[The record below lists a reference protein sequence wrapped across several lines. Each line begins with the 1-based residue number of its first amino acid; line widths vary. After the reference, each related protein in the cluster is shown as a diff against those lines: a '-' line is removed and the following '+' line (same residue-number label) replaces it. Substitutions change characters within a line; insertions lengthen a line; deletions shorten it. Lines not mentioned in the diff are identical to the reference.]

1 MSDSRKRPG
10 HGLGRRDF
18 LKAAGLAGMGAAAG
32 MGGMTAGSAPAAAA
46 VAGPL
51 SRAADLP
58 KNKGPRVVVVGG
70 GWSGLTIAK
79 YLKKENPKF
88 DVVLIEPNA
97 MFMSCPLSNLWLGG
111 VVDIDLLLHSY
122 VDAARNNGYVWLQG
136 MLVQLDREKRRAWT
150 TAGYIDYDYI
160 VLAPGIDYN
169 YASLGVKDPAAA
181 ATLAQMYPAAF
192 KPGSEHLSLKEKLD
206 DFEEG
211 VFVLNVP
218 TGNYRCLPGPYERA
232 CMVASYF
239 KKEGIKGKVILLDP
253 NDKPTIKAEGFLS
266 AFNDLYKD
274 VLEYHT
280 SSTITGVDPHNKVVK
295 TEFGE
300 VKFADATLYP
310 RVRASRLIEDLGLAD
325 PKSPQLEA
333 KIDQFYYNVPGDEH
347 TYVTGDARPMPFSKS
362 GNTANTEG
370 KIVAGIIAARAAGKE
385 PKWESPNTICYSMVN
400 TDPQESIMVDAKY
413 KFTKGKGWGFT
424 DVKMIN
430 KRSKQLGKAN
440 IEWGKGLY
448 RDMFGA

>member
-1 MSDSRKRPG
+1 MSDNGKKVVD
-10 HGLGRRDF
+10 GLGRRDF
-18 LKAAGLAGMGAAAG
+18 LKTAGLAGVGVAAG
-32 MGGMTAGSAPAAAA
+32 MGGMAAGSAPAAA

-88 DVVLIEPNA
+88 DVVLLEPSA

-111 VVDIDLLLHSY
+111 VVDVDLLLHSY
-122 VDAARNNGYVWLQG
+122 LDAARNNGYVWLQG

-150 TAGYIDYDYI
+150 TAGHVDYDYI

-169 YASLGVKDPAAA
+169 YASLGVKDPAVAS
-181 ATLAQMYPAAF
+181 TLAHMYPAAF
-192 KPGSEHLSLKEKLD
+192 KPGSEHLSLRNKLD

-218 TGNYRCLPGPYERA
+218 AGNYRCMPGPYERA
-232 CMVASYF
+232 CIIASYF

-280 SSTITGVDPHNKVVK
+280 STTITGVDPHNKVVE

-300 VKFADATLYP
+300 VKFADAALYP
-310 RVRASRLIEDLGLAD
+310 RVRAARLIEDVGLVD
-325 PKSPQLEA
+325 PNSPQMEA
-333 KIDQFYYNVPGDEH
+333 RIDHFFYNVPGDEH
-347 TYVTGDARPMPFSKS
+347 TYVAGDSRPMPFSKS

-370 KIVAGIIAARAAGKE
+370 KVVAGIIAARAAGKE

-400 TDPQESIMVDAKY
+400 TDPRESIMVDAKY

-424 DVKMIN
+424 DVRVIN
-430 KRSKQLGKAN
+430 KRSRQLAKAN
-440 IEWGKGLY
+440 IEWGRGLY

>member
-1 MSDSRKRPG
+1 MADNKRTGRPAG
-10 HGLGRRDF
+10 MDRRDF
-18 LKAAGLAGMGAAAG
+18 LKTAGLASVGAAAG
-32 MGGMTAGSAPAAAA
+32 MGGVAGGVTPAAAA
-46 VAGPL
+46 IAGPL
-51 SRAADLP
+51 NRAAELP
-58 KNKGPRVVVVGG
+58 KKKGQRVVVVGG
-70 GWSGLTIAK
+70 GWSGLTMAK
-79 YLKKENPKF
+79 YLRKANSNF
-88 DVVLIEPNA
+88 DVVLVEPNA

-111 VVDIDLLLHSY
+111 VIGIDILLHSY
-122 VDAARNNGYVWLQG
+122 VDAARNNGYTWLQA

-169 YASLGVKDPAAA
+169 YASLGVKDPDAVREVS
-181 ATLAQMYPAAF
+181 LKFPAAF

-211 VFVLNVP
+211 VFLLNVP

-232 CMVASYF
+232 CLIASYF

-253 NDKPTIKAEGFLS
+253 NEKPTIKANGFLA
-266 AFNDLYKD
+266 AFKELYKD

-280 SSTITGVDPHNKVVK
+280 STTITGVDPHKKVVT

-300 VKFADATLYP
+300 FTFADAALYP
-310 RVRASRLIEDLGLAD
+310 RVRASRLIEDLGLHD

-333 KIDQFYYNVPGDEH
+333 KIDNFFYNVPGDEH

-362 GNTANTEG
+362 GNTANTEA
-370 KIVAGIIAARAAGKE
+370 KIVAKIIAARAAGKE

-400 TDPQESIMVDAKY
+400 ANPKESIMVDAKY

-424 DVKMIN
+424 DVKLIE
-430 KRSKQLGKAN
+430 KRSTQLGKAN

-448 RDMFGA
+448 RDMFS